1 MARTIGDLAASTSDI
16 RQDAEPG
23 SLAGYIDSFERHL
36 KLRNRSP
43 KTIQHYVET
52 AVQFVRFA
60 ADRGMPQLA
69 ASLRREHVEM
79 YIEWL
84 QAWAAPSS
92 VNSRYISLR
101 QFFTYLVEEG
111 ECASHPMSRMQ
122 APTVPEKEVPILDG
136 DEIGRLLATAKGS
149 TFAERRD
156 LAILRLFLDSGM
168 RLAEMT
174 NLKVKDLDLRTNTVF
189 IELGKGRR
197 PRTAAFGDRTA
208 QALERYLRLR
218 AKHRHA
224 AEEALWLAPLGVY
237 TRHGIIQMVER
248 RGAQAGIDLHC
259 HMLRHTAAHNAASA
273 GLQETDMMR
282 IFGWRSS
289 EMPKRYGASAGA
301 QRALDAYKRLG
312 VGDRF

>member
-1 MARTIGDLAASTSDI
+1 MPRTIADLGTPDLDTA
-16 RQDAEPG
+16 PG
-23 SLAGYIDSFERHL
+23 TLAGYIGSFERHL
-36 KLRNRSP
+36 RVRNRSP
-43 KTIQHYVET
+43 KTIESYIDT
-52 AVQFVRFA
+52 ANQFVRFL
-60 ADRGMPQLA
+60 ADRGMPQVA

-79 YIEWL
+79 YIEYL
-84 QAWAAPSS
+84 QAWAAPAT
-92 VNSRYISLR
+92 VAGRHRSLR
-101 QFFTYLVEEG
+101 QFFSYLVDEG
-111 ECASHPMSRMQ
+111 ECASHPMERLP
-122 APTVPEKEVPILDG
+122 APTVPEKEVPVLDG
-136 DEIGRLLATAKGS
+136 DEIVRLLQTVQKGT

-174 NLKVKDLDLRTNTVF
+174 ALRVGDIDLRTNTVF

-197 PRTAAFGDRTA
+197 ARTAAFGDKTA

-224 AEEALWLAPLGVY
+224 GEEALWLAPLGVY

-248 RGAQAGIDLHC
+248 RGAQAGVDLHC

-282 IFGWRSS
+282 LFGWRSS
-289 EMPKRYGASAGA
+289 DMPKRYGASAA
-301 QRALDAYKRLG
+301 AERALDAYKRLG
-312 VGDRF
+312 IGDRF